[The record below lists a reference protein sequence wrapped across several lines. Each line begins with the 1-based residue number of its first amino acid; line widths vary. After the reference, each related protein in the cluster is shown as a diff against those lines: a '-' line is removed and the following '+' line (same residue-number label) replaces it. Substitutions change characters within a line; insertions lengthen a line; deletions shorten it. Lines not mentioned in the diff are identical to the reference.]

1 MIPDVIRDL
10 KGDPAKVP
18 YDTNLLPMF
27 EFFLAA
33 LKKEI
38 LLTIFFG
45 IVTVIFTVIG
55 ILINWIYGIYF
66 VSAKRTCHFII

>member
-18 YDTNLLPMF
+18 FDTNLLPMF
-27 EFFLAA
+27 EFFLEA

-38 LLTIFFG
+38 LLTIFF
-45 IVTVIFTVIG
+45 I
-55 ILINWIYGIYF
+55 
-66 VSAKRTCHFII
+66 R